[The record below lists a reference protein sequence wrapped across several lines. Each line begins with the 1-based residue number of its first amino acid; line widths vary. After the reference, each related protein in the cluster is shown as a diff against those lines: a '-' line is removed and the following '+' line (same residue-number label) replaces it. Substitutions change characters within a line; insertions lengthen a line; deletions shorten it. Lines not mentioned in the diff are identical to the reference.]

1 MVIIKDIKIL
11 ITVSIYACLSFIV
24 KIINVSFYTNILNP
38 IFYSCILVYVI
49 FNIKRHYVLY
59 SRNRKH
65 YVCISIILS
74 FYIIIYLLLGRYL
87 GFLKSPY
94 SHTFLS
100 IIKNII
106 IQVIPII
113 TIELIRNILII
124 RNKNNK
130 LAIAVITI
138 ALIFIE
144 INYNYII
151 SISSDKEKFFKYVF
165 SVILP
170 LIISNTLYTYLV
182 INSSFL
188 ISLIIRITINLVV
201 LLFPVLPDLDWYMA
215 STMYMISL
223 YSIYGVFKYTI
234 INERDGTLKKFKKEK
249 VDYFISIVISISIVC
264 FMAGMLKYK
273 PICIL
278 SNSMSPKFNRADV
291 VIYKKVDKEQDKIKI
306 GSIIVYTIDNQNIV
320 HRVNNIIEKDGN
332 IYYITKGD
340 SNNVVDKEMVKLE
353 QIKGV
358 YAFHI
363 KYAGFFSVKLYEYFN
378 DKEAKVEIQ

>member
-1 MVIIKDIKIL
+1 MVIIKNIKIL
-11 ITVSIYACLSFIV
+11 ITVIIYACLSFIV

-38 IFYSCILVYVI
+38 IFYSCILVCVI

-215 STMYMISL
+215 STMYIISL

-264 FMAGMLKYK
+264 FMAGMFEYK

-278 SNSMSPKFNRADV
+278 SNSMSPRFNRADV

-332 IYYITKGD
+332 IYYITK
-340 SNNVVDKEMVKLE
+340 
-353 QIKGV
+353 
-358 YAFHI
+358 
-363 KYAGFFSVKLYEYFN
+363 
-378 DKEAKVEIQ
+378 

>member
-1 MVIIKDIKIL
+1 MVIIKNIKIL
-11 ITVSIYACLSFIV
+11 ITVIIYACLSFIV

-38 IFYSCILVYVI
+38 IFYSCILVCVI

-151 SISSDKEKFFKYVF
+151 SISSDKRNFLNMCFQ
-165 SVILP
+165 
-170 LIISNTLYTYLV
+170 LYY
-182 INSSFL
+182 
-188 ISLIIRITINLVV
+188 
-201 LLFPVLPDLDWYMA
+201 
-215 STMYMISL
+215 
-223 YSIYGVFKYTI
+223 
-234 INERDGTLKKFKKEK
+234 
-249 VDYFISIVISISIVC
+249 
-264 FMAGMLKYK
+264 
-273 PICIL
+273 
-278 SNSMSPKFNRADV
+278 
-291 VIYKKVDKEQDKIKI
+291 
-306 GSIIVYTIDNQNIV
+306 
-320 HRVNNIIEKDGN
+320 H
-332 IYYITKGD
+332 
-340 SNNVVDKEMVKLE
+340 
-353 QIKGV
+353 
-358 YAFHI
+358 
-363 KYAGFFSVKLYEYFN
+363 
-378 DKEAKVEIQ
+378 

>member
-1 MVIIKDIKIL
+1 M
-11 ITVSIYACLSFIV
+11 SFIV

-38 IFYSCILVYVI
+38 IFYSCILVCVI

-215 STMYMISL
+215 STMYIISL

-264 FMAGMLKYK
+264 FMAGMFEYK

-278 SNSMSPKFNRADV
+278 SNSMSPRFNRADV

-332 IYYITKGD
+332 IYYITK
-340 SNNVVDKEMVKLE
+340 
-353 QIKGV
+353 
-358 YAFHI
+358 
-363 KYAGFFSVKLYEYFN
+363 
-378 DKEAKVEIQ
+378 